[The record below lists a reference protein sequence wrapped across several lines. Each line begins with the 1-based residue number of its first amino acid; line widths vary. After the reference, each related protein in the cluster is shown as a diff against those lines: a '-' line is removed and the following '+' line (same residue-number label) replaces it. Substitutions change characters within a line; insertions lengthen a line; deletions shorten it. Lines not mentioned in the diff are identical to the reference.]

1 MLSVE
6 IEGDDELVARFAATP
21 DAIRAALAQKFG
33 ELAQKLEDKIKNEKL
48 DGEVLVARDGRLR
61 ESIVVSLDETGASL
75 SAYGVKYAAAQE
87 FGFDGTESVG
97 SHSRTIREAFGRA
110 IAPKTIV
117 VQAFSRQMRL
127 PERSYMRSSLDEM
140 REEIAQALRDAVDE
154 GLNA

>member
-6 IEGDDELVARFAATP
+6 IEGDDELVVRFAATP

-75 SAYGVKYAAAQE
+75 STYGVKYAAAQE